1 MIKIK
6 SAEPYL
12 WKLASELPYK
22 ESKFSTIIRD
32 FTPSYK
38 RNKNRFVLAP
48 RGGFEP
54 PTHGLTVRRSTD

>member
-22 ESKFSTIIRD
+22 ESKFSTTVRE

-38 RNKNRFVLAP
+38 KSQYTFTLTPIGALTKN
-48 RGGFEP
+48 
-54 PTHGLTVRRSTD
+54 